1 VNHVASRYGQNA
13 VSIEYS
19 CVKIGQC
26 LEDSMRMAILG
37 FCTKRFDGCNVINAF
52 PLLFMVDRHGLD
64 VDDRVSLLERR
75 WV

>member
-1 VNHVASRYGQNA
+1 
-13 VSIEYS
+13 
-19 CVKIGQC
+19 
-26 LEDSMRMAILG
+26 MRMAILG

-52 PLLFMVDRHGLD
+52 PLLFMVDRHGSD